1 MKIKTGLMFRVMSFG
16 VLILNAAGFFSFE
29 YGHYDVPRYR
39 TCNPHLRR
47 NRRRDF
53 FSAATDYS
61 CDCDAFYCNHR
72 RGYNYH
78 HQNNVGYSYTYE
90 NSSLFTKLLCFFA
103 IGITL
108 SAIIEEAIKLS
119 IIRAI
124 WILVL
129 ILVFKGISRL
139 NRRILNFTI
148 KIKFLLEPVEMFHL

>member
-1 MKIKTGLMFRVMSFG
+1 MKIKTGLMFKVMSFG
-16 VLILNAAGFFSFE
+16 VLILKVAGFLSFE
-29 YGHYDVPRYR
+29 YRHYDGPRYR
-39 TCNPHLRR
+39 TFNPHLHR

-53 FSAATDYS
+53 FSASTDYS

-78 HQNNVGYSYTYE
+78 HQNNVDYNYTYE

-119 IIRAI
+119 IILAI

-129 ILVFKGISRL
+129 ILVIKGISRL
-139 NRRILNFTI
+139 IRDF
-148 KIKFLLEPVEMFHL
+148 